1 MKTEKPISEPSMEE
15 ILASIR
21 QIISTGHSPDEENE
35 DILDLTNALPE
46 EALTLSTFE
55 ALAKRESKGES
66 KQKLTP
72 FPKEDSEYAIGENCE
87 KPYQQSF
94 SKPFSAPVEEPL
106 ISQAASSEAALAFS
120 SLNKLAQE
128 RPRSSDR
135 GGQTIESLV
144 RELLKPLLK
153 EWLDANLP
161 TLVRWVVS
169 EQVEKI
175 IQQEGAN
182 SQDCSRDG
190 KGV

>member
-21 QIISTGHSPDEENE
+21 QIISTGHSPDEGNE

-46 EALTLSTFE
+46 ENITLSTFE
-55 ALAKRESKGES
+55 ALAKREIKEEL
-66 KQKLTP
+66 KQKLPP
-72 FPKEDSEYAIGENCE
+72 FPKEGSGYTIGESYE
-87 KPYQQSF
+87 RSYQQQ
-94 SKPFSAPVEEPL
+94 KPLPAAMPKEDLL
-106 ISQAASSEAALAFS
+106 ISQTASSEAALAFN
-120 SLNKLAQE
+120 SLNKFAQE

-135 GGQTIESLV
+135 GGQTVEGLV

-153 EWLDANLP
+153 EWMDVNLP

-175 IQQEGAN
+175 IQQGNAG
-182 SQDCSRDG
+182 SQETSSRP
-190 KGV
+190 KI